1 MNILL
6 TTEQAKL
13 IQQYLET
20 GKYTTVAEVIDEALK
35 LLEVSENK
43 PRRGKKML
51 EVFEKTGFLGSLPD
65 ADPHLSSNYKAI
77 VRTEMGLHHDS
88 R

>member
-1 MNILL
+1 MNTSL
-6 TTEQAKL
+6 TPEQAKR

-20 GKYTTVAEVIDEALK
+20 GKHTTVAEIIDEALK

-51 EVFEKTGFLGSLPD
+51 EVMQ
-65 ADPHLSSNYKAI
+65 SS
-77 VRTEMGLHHDS
+77 
-88 R
+88 